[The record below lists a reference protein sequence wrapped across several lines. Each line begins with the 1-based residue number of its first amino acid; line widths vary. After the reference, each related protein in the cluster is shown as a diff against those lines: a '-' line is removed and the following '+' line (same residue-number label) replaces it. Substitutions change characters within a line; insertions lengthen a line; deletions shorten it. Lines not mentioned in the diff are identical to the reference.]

1 MEDNKFSITPLPAG
15 FLLTALVGL
24 MLSVIWIYPQSQS
37 WGLGI
42 GIIFAIMLVSS
53 LISMTYGPT
62 DVEFEYYRRVV
73 ERAEKKRDIAK
84 KK

>member
-1 MEDNKFSITPLPAG
+1 MEERKFSVAPLPAG
-15 FLLTALVGL
+15 FMLTALVGL
-24 MLSVIWIYPQSQS
+24 LLSIIWVYPQSTS
-37 WGLGI
+37 WGLGT

-62 DVEFEYYRRVV
+62 DVELDYYKRVV
-73 ERAEKKRDIAK
+73 EKAEKRK

>member
-1 MEDNKFSITPLPAG
+1 MDDNKFSIAPLPAG
-15 FLLTALVGL
+15 FMLTSLVGL
-24 MLSVIWIYPQSQS
+24 LLSVMWIYPQSAS

-62 DVEFEYYRRVV
+62 DVELEYYRRVV